1 MYIPKAS
8 KKNSITMYKT
18 ISLKRQAVI
27 IHILLLWSFISL
39 IKPCALIAVQVIF
52 FFSIILFKVSQI
64 GKRRGI
70 ATLLR
75 QHIVRKSIVR

>member
-52 FFSIILFKVSQI
+52 FFYNLV
-64 GKRRGI
+64 
-70 ATLLR
+70 
-75 QHIVRKSIVR
+75 